1 MEGKY
6 FEAEGCESVHRL
18 CLKEHYEGSSIVDV
32 AKIVHTCCK
41 HGYDYIVVQYVLF
54 IIINKYGI
62 YIFLTCTTIN

>member
-1 MEGKY
+1 MTLYIGY
-6 FEAEGCESVHRL
+6 VL
-18 CLKEHYEGSSIVDV
+18 QEHYEGSSNVDV

-62 YIFLTCTTIN
+62 YFSYSYNY